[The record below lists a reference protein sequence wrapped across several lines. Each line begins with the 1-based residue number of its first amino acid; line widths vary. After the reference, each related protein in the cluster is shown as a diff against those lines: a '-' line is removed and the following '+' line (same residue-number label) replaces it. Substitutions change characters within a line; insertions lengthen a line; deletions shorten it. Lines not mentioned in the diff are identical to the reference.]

1 MAPDEIMTEIDGVR
15 VRRDEEKRYRAMHK
29 AVLGP
34 APQQPA
40 EKKTVRR
47 RKAPDTDDE

>member
-29 AVLGP
+29 AVLNP
-34 APQQPA
+34 SPQEPA
-40 EKKTVRR
+40 EKKTVKR
-47 RKAPDTDDE
+47 RKAPASEDE